1 MKKTSIGVG
10 LIGIGVIGGAV
21 ARVLRDRA
29 TRLSQQVGVPVVL
42 RRIKIAEIDLTRPI
56 VAEFPEGIF
65 TTNEE
70 AFWATP
76 DLDIIVEAIGG
87 EYPAFNYLERA
98 LKSGKNVVSSNKEVI
113 SKHASE
119 LLALA
124 RANNAGLR
132 FEASVG
138 GGIPLLQPFQ
148 YDLSANEI
156 KGIYAIING
165 TTNYILTRMAKEGI
179 EFAEALKQAQALGY
193 AERNPA
199 NDVDGY
205 DSVYKLAIMAM
216 LAFQTEV
223 KPENIFREGIT
234 HLEARDFKYAAELGF
249 VIKLLAIAKE
259 SGGDIELRVHP
270 VFLPEENFLAN
281 VDGVFNAVLTTGDL
295 VGDVIFSGQG
305 AGPAPTSSAVVADV
319 LAAAQDVA
327 SGVGNRMRWR
337 LGGGKRLLPMEDVVT
352 RYYFRLNVADK
363 PGVLAHIAGIF
374 GDNTISIA
382 SVIQKEVDESTEAA
396 EVVIMTHPA
405 KESAVRK
412 AVGALKRLDS
422 IKAVNNFIR
431 VGID

>member
-1 MKKTSIGVG
+1 MRKTSIGIG

-29 TRLSQQVGVPVVL
+29 DRLSAQVGVPVEL
-42 RRIKIAEIDLTRPI
+42 RRVKIADIDLTRPI
-56 VAEFPEGIF
+56 IAEFPRELF
-65 TTNEE
+65 TTDE
-70 AFWATP
+70 ADFWATP
-76 DLDIIVEAIGG
+76 GIDIVVEAIGG
-87 EYPAFNYLERA
+87 EFPAFEYLEKA
-98 LKSGKNVVSSNKEVI
+98 LRSGKHVVSSNKEVI
-113 SKHASE
+113 AKHAAE
-119 LLALA
+119 LLDLA
-124 RANNAGLR
+124 RRNNVGLR
-132 FEASVG
+132 FEAAVG

-165 TTNYILTRMAKEGI
+165 TTNYILTRMAREGI
-179 EFAEALKQAQALGY
+179 EFSEALKQAQSLGY

-199 NDVDGY
+199 NDIEGF
-205 DSVYKLAIMAM
+205 DSVYKLSIMSM

-223 KPENIFREGIT
+223 KPDDIYREGIT
-234 HLEARDFKYAAELGF
+234 KLEARDFKYAEELGF

-259 SGGDIELRVHP
+259 SEGEIELRVHP
-270 VFLPEENFLAN
+270 VFLPRDYFLAK

-319 LAAAQDVA
+319 LASAQEAA

-337 LGGGKRLLPMEDVVT
+337 LDGGKRLRPMADINT

-374 GDNTISIA
+374 GDNNISIS
-382 SVIQKEVDESTEAA
+382 SVIQKEVDETTESA

-405 KESAVRK
+405 RESAVRQ
-412 AVGALKRLDS
+412 AVEALDRLDT

-431 VGID
+431 VGI

>member
-1 MKKTSIGVG
+1 MKKASIGVG
-10 LIGIGVIGGAV
+10 LIGVGVIGGAV
-21 ARVLRDRA
+21 ARVLRGRA
-29 TRLSQQVGVPVVL
+29 DRLSQQVGVPVVL
-42 RRIKIAEIDLTRPI
+42 RRIKIADIDLTRPI
-56 VAEFPEGIF
+56 IAEFPKEVF
-65 TTNEE
+65 TTDE
-70 AFWATP
+70 ADFWATP
-76 DLDIIVEAIGG
+76 DMDIVVEAIGG

-98 LKSGKNVVSSNKEVI
+98 LKNGKHVVSSNKEVI

-124 RANNAGLR
+124 RKNNIGLR

-165 TTNYILTRMAKEGI
+165 TTNYILTRMAQEGI
-179 EFAEALKQAQALGY
+179 EFAEALRQAQALGY

-199 NDVDGY
+199 NDIEGY
-205 DSVYKLAIMAM
+205 DSVYKLAILSM

-223 KPENIFREGIT
+223 KPESIFREGIT
-234 HLEARDFKYAAELGF
+234 KLESRDFQYASELGF

-259 SGGDIELRVHP
+259 SNGDIELRVHP

-305 AGPAPTSSAVVADV
+305 AGPAPTSSAVVADI

-337 LGGGKRLLPMEDVVT
+337 LGGGKRLLPMSDIFT

-363 PGVLAHIAGIF
+363 PGVLADIAGIF
-374 GDNTISIA
+374 GDNAISIA
-382 SVIQKEVDESTEAA
+382 SVLQKEVDETTESA

-405 KESAVRK
+405 KESAVQK
-412 AVGALKRLDS
+412 AVEAFRNLDS
-422 IKAVNNFIR
+422 IKAVHNFIR
-431 VGID
+431 VGI

>member
-1 MKKTSIGVG
+1 MNKASIGVG
-10 LIGIGVIGGAV
+10 LIGVGVIGGAV

-29 TRLSQQVGVPVVL
+29 DRLSQQVGVPVVL
-42 RRIKIAEIDLTRPI
+42 RRIKIADVDLTRPI
-56 VAEFPEGIF
+56 IAEFPKEVF
-65 TTNEE
+65 TTDE
-70 AFWATP
+70 ADFWATP
-76 DLDIIVEAIGG
+76 GMDIVVEAIGG

-98 LKSGKNVVSSNKEVI
+98 LRNGKHVVSSNKEVI

-124 RANNAGLR
+124 RKNNVGLR

-165 TTNYILTRMAKEGI
+165 TTNYILTRMAQEGI
-179 EFAEALKQAQALGY
+179 EFADALQQAQALGY

-199 NDVDGY
+199 NDIEGY
-205 DSVYKLAIMAM
+205 DSVYKLAILSM

-223 KPENIFREGIT
+223 KPEDIYREGIT
-234 HLEARDFKYAAELGF
+234 RLESRDFQYASELGF

-259 SGGDIELRVHP
+259 SNGDIELRVHP

-305 AGPAPTSSAVVADV
+305 AGPAPTSSAVVADI
-319 LAAAQDVA
+319 LAASQDVA
-327 SGVGNRMRWR
+327 SGLGNRMRWR
-337 LGGGKRLLPMEDVVT
+337 LGGGKRLLPMSDIVT

-363 PGVLAHIAGIF
+363 PGVLADIAGIF
-374 GDNTISIA
+374 GDNAISIA
-382 SVIQKEVDESTEAA
+382 SVLQKEVDEKTESA

-405 KESAVRK
+405 KESAVQR
-412 AVGALKRLDS
+412 AVEAFRNLDS
-422 IKAVNNFIR
+422 IKAVHNFIR
-431 VGID
+431 VGI

>member
-1 MKKTSIGVG
+1 MSKTSIGIG
-10 LIGIGVIGGAV
+10 LMGIGVIGGAV

-29 TRLSQQVGVPVVL
+29 ERLSDQVGMPVVL
-42 RRIKIAEIDLTRPI
+42 RRIKVAPVDLTRPI
-56 VAEFPEGIF
+56 VAEFPKEIF
-65 TTNEE
+65 ATDEDD
-70 AFWATP
+70 FYATP
-76 DLDIIVEAIGG
+76 DMDIVVEAIGG
-87 EYPAFNYLERA
+87 EYPAFHYLQRA
-98 LKSGKNVVSSNKEVI
+98 LSSGRHVVSSNKEVI
-113 SKHASE
+113 AKHASE

-124 RANNAGLR
+124 RKNNVGLR

-148 YDLSANEI
+148 YDLSVNEI

-165 TTNYILTRMAKEGI
+165 TTNYILTRMASEGI
-179 EFAEALKQAQALGY
+179 EFTEALKQAQALGY
-193 AERNPA
+193 AEANPK
-199 NDVDGY
+199 NDIEGNDA
-205 DSVYKLAIMAM
+205 VYKLAILSM

-223 KPENIFREGIT
+223 KPDDIYREGIT
-234 HLEARDFKYAAELGF
+234 KLEGRDFKYAAELGF

-259 SGGDIELRVHP
+259 SDGDIELRVHP
-270 VFLPEENFLAN
+270 VFLPEENFLAK

-327 SGVGNRMRWR
+327 SGVGNRMRWK
-337 LGGGKRLLPMEDVVT
+337 LGGGKRLRPMADIVT

-363 PGVLAHIAGIF
+363 PGVLAHIAGVF
-374 GDNTISIA
+374 GDNSISIA
-382 SVIQKEVDESTEAA
+382 SVIQKQVDETTEAA

-405 KESAVRK
+405 RESAVRR
-412 AVGALKRLDS
+412 AVDTLQKMES

-431 VGID
+431 VGI

>member
-1 MKKTSIGVG
+1 M
-10 LIGIGVIGGAV
+10 
-21 ARVLRDRA
+21 
-29 TRLSQQVGVPVVL
+29 
-42 RRIKIAEIDLTRPI
+42 
-56 VAEFPEGIF
+56 
-65 TTNEE
+65 
-70 AFWATP
+70 
-76 DLDIIVEAIGG
+76 
-87 EYPAFNYLERA
+87 
-98 LKSGKNVVSSNKEVI
+98 
-113 SKHASE
+113 
-119 LLALA
+119 
-124 RANNAGLR
+124 R

-165 TTNYILTRMAKEGI
+165 TTNYILTRMAQEGI
-179 EFAEALKQAQALGY
+179 EFADALQQAQALGY

-199 NDVDGY
+199 NDIEGY
-205 DSVYKLAIMAM
+205 DSVYKLAILSM

-223 KPENIFREGIT
+223 KPEDIYREGIT
-234 HLEARDFKYAAELGF
+234 KLESRDFQYAAELGF

-259 SGGDIELRVHP
+259 SNGDIELRVHP

-305 AGPAPTSSAVVADV
+305 AGPAPTSSAVVADI

-337 LGGGKRLLPMEDVVT
+337 LGGGKRLLPMSDIVT

-363 PGVLAHIAGIF
+363 PGVLADIAGIF
-374 GDNTISIA
+374 GDNAISIA
-382 SVIQKEVDESTEAA
+382 SVLQKEVDETTESA

-405 KESAVRK
+405 RESAVQQ
-412 AVGALKRLDS
+412 AVEALRNLDS
-422 IKAVNNFIR
+422 IKAVHNFIR
-431 VGID
+431 VGI

>member
-1 MKKTSIGVG
+1 MRKTSIGIG
-10 LIGIGVIGGAV
+10 LIGIGIIGGAV

-29 TRLSQQVGVPVVL
+29 DRLSAQVGVPVEL
-42 RRIKIAEIDLTRPI
+42 RRVKIADIDLTRPI
-56 VAEFPEGIF
+56 IAEFPRELF
-65 TTNEE
+65 TTDEVD
-70 AFWATP
+70 FWATP
-76 DLDIIVEAIGG
+76 GIDIVVEAIGG
-87 EYPAFNYLERA
+87 EFPAFNYLEKA
-98 LKSGKNVVSSNKEVI
+98 LRSGKHVVSSNKEVI
-113 SKHASE
+113 AKHAAE
-119 LLALA
+119 LLDLS
-124 RANNAGLR
+124 RKNNVGLR
-132 FEASVG
+132 FEAAVG

-156 KGIYAIING
+156 KGIFAIING
-165 TTNYILTRMAKEGI
+165 TTNYILTRMAREGI
-179 EFAEALKQAQALGY
+179 EFSEALKQAQSLGY

-199 NDVDGY
+199 NDIEGF
-205 DSVYKLAIMAM
+205 DSVYKLSIMSM

-223 KPENIFREGIT
+223 KPDDIYREGIT
-234 HLEARDFKYAAELGF
+234 KLEARDFKYAEELGF

-259 SGGDIELRVHP
+259 SEGEIELRVHP
-270 VFLPEENFLAN
+270 VFLPRDYFLAK

-319 LAAAQDVA
+319 LASAQEAA

-337 LGGGKRLLPMEDVVT
+337 LDGGKRLRPMADITT

-374 GDNTISIA
+374 GDNNISIS
-382 SVIQKEVDESTEAA
+382 SVIQKEVDETTESA

-405 KESAVRK
+405 RESAVRR
-412 AVGALKRLDS
+412 AVEALDRLDT

-431 VGID
+431 VGI

>member
-1 MKKTSIGVG
+1 MSRTSIGIG
-10 LIGIGVIGGAV
+10 LMGIGVIGGAV

-29 TRLSQQVGVPVVL
+29 ERLSEQVGMPVVL
-42 RRIKIAEIDLTRPI
+42 RRIKVAPIDLTRPI
-56 VAEFPEGIF
+56 VAEFPKEIF
-65 TTNEE
+65 ATDEDD
-70 AFWATP
+70 FYATP
-76 DLDIIVEAIGG
+76 GMDIVVEAIGG
-87 EYPAFNYLERA
+87 EFPAFHYLERA
-98 LKSGKNVVSSNKEVI
+98 LSSGKHVVSSNKEVI
-113 SKHASE
+113 AKHAAE
-119 LLALA
+119 LLTLA
-124 RANNAGLR
+124 RKNNVGLR

-179 EFAEALKQAQALGY
+179 EFTEALKQAQALGY

-199 NDVDGY
+199 NDIEGNDA
-205 DSVYKLAIMAM
+205 VYKLAIMSM

-223 KPENIFREGIT
+223 KPDDIYREGIT
-234 HLEARDFKYAAELGF
+234 KLEGRDFKYAAELGF

-259 SGGDIELRVHP
+259 SDGDIELRVHP
-270 VFLPEENFLAN
+270 VFLPQENFLAK

-327 SGVGNRMRWR
+327 SGVGNRMRWK
-337 LGGGKRLLPMEDVVT
+337 LGGGKRLRPMDDIVT
-352 RYYFRLNVADK
+352 RYYVRLNVADK

-374 GDNTISIA
+374 GDNSISIA
-382 SVIQKEVDESTEAA
+382 SVLQKEVDETTEAA

-405 KESAVRK
+405 RESAVRR
-412 AVGALKRLDS
+412 AVDALRRMES

-431 VGID
+431 VGL

>member
-1 MKKTSIGVG
+1 MKKASIGIG

-29 TRLSQQVGVPVVL
+29 AKLSELAGAPVVL
-42 RRIKIAEIDLTRPI
+42 KKLKIAPIDMTRPI
-56 VAEFPEGIF
+56 IAEFPSEIF
-65 TTNEE
+65 TTDDD
-70 AFWATP
+70 AFFATP
-76 DLDIIVEAIGG
+76 GMDIVVEAMGG
-87 EYPAFNYLERA
+87 EYPAFHYLEKA
-98 LKSGKNVVSSNKEVI
+98 LKAGKHVVSSNKEVI
-113 SKHASE
+113 SKHAAE

-124 RANNAGLR
+124 RKNNVGLR

-138 GGIPLLQPFQ
+138 GGIPLLEPFQ
-148 YDLSANEI
+148 YDLSVNDI

-165 TTNYILTRMAKEGI
+165 TTNYILTRMAQEGI

-193 AERNPA
+193 AEANPK
-199 NDVDGY
+199 NDVEGNDA
-205 DSVYKLAIMAM
+205 VYKLAILSM
-216 LAFQTEV
+216 LAFDTEV
-223 KPENIFREGIT
+223 KPEDIYREGIT
-234 HLEARDFKYAAELGF
+234 SLQGRDFQYAKELGF

-259 SGGDIELRVHP
+259 SDGHIELRVHP
-270 VFLPEENFLAN
+270 VFLPEDNFLAN

-319 LAAAQDVA
+319 LAAAQDAA

-337 LGGGKRLLPMEDVVT
+337 LDGGKKLLPMSEVVT

-374 GDNTISIA
+374 GDNKISIA
-382 SVIQKEVDESTEAA
+382 SVLQKEVDEKTDSA

-405 KESAVRK
+405 KESAVRS
-412 AVGALKRLDS
+412 AVEALRNLDT
-422 IKAVNNFIR
+422 IKAVHNFIR
-431 VGID
+431 VGI